1 MHPRALPPSP
11 ENIRAM
17 RVDVVGGMVSAC
29 SIMFAIV
36 VAAAITLHRN
46 GITTVATADR
56 SASATRA
63 ASMA

>member
-1 MHPRALPPSP
+1 
-11 ENIRAM
+11 M